1 MMCSTRPAL
10 RALSALAL
18 SVCLTGAAASA
29 ATIVVNQVNLS
40 FSPSS
45 VNAKPGDT
53 ITWQWNTLAHTVT
66 SGVNCVPNGTFSG
79 TLSAASPTFSYVIP
93 ANTLGTIN
101 YYCQPHCLSNM
112 KGTIVVSP
120 IGDINND
127 GKVDGADIGLLIGA
141 WGSSNPA
148 ADINHDGVVDGGDL
162 GILLGNW
169 TG

>member
-1 MMCSTRPAL
+1 MTT
-10 RALSALAL
+10 ALAL
-18 SVCLTGAAASA
+18 LQAQGGLPAHLQGAFGDGSELSGGIAPSFA
-29 ATIVVNQVNLS
+29 VVSLRG
-40 FSPSS
+40 
-45 VNAKPGDT
+45 KMWHIKHRGEEY
-53 ITWQWNTLAHTVT
+53 TLYLPAD
-66 SGVNCVPNGTFSG
+66 PNNG
-79 TLSAASPTFSYVIP
+79 IP
-93 ANTLGTIN
+93 ANTIGTIN
-101 YYCQPHCLSNM
+101 YFCQPHCLSNM
-112 KGTIVVSP
+112 KGTIVVTP